1 MTYPTAQNKAM
12 LLKTQYLACTS
23 TRYRRKYFNIPKND
37 KASILPFSAAFATG
51 FRLQNC
57 LCKTLPGMKESLRM
71 K

>member
-37 KASILPFSAAFATG
+37 KASILPFSAAFAT
-51 FRLQNC
+51 
-57 LCKTLPGMKESLRM
+57 
-71 K
+71 